1 MHTDYW
7 SIFTVAALLLE
18 VIPAL
23 VVISL
28 AISTEK
34 K

>member
-23 VVISL
+23 AIISL